1 MALRQKET
9 KMQLKVL
16 WNSRSSRS
24 AKAPCRYTELN
35 KTQEPR
41 RKRKREGE
49 GWTERKKWRK
59 EGRKQGRER
68 TSTVSFLIMTVTKV
82 SLRKFRK

>member
-49 GWTERKKWRK
+49 GWTERKTWRK
-59 EGRKQGRER
+59 EGRKQGKPQLGLWCQI
-68 TSTVSFLIMTVTKV
+68 VIQVVNIK
-82 SLRKFRK
+82 